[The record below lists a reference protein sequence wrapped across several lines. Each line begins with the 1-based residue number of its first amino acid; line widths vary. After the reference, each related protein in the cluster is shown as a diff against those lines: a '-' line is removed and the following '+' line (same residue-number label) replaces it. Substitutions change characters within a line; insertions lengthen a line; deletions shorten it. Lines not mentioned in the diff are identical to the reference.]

1 MKKLLIIAAITL
13 SGCSIILPKPHDPVL
28 FDNLVSVKIAVDK
41 LTCET
46 KDLNAW
52 QSASDK
58 IHHLTVYADIRKDP
72 QAKSLVQLQEA
83 IGKARDSKSNVFCEN
98 ILKINRTRI
107 DVAADAWKGR

>member
-72 QAKSLVQLQEA
+72 FFFTFSIWSL
-83 IGKARDSKSNVFCEN
+83 G
-98 ILKINRTRI
+98 
-107 DVAADAWKGR
+107 

>member
-1 MKKLLIIAAITL
+1 MKKYLLLVLITL

-41 LTCET
+41 LTCDS
-46 KDLNAW
+46 KDLAIW
-52 QSASDK
+52 QNASDK
-58 IHHLTVYADIRKDP
+58 IHHLTVYADLRKDP
-72 QAKSLVQLQEA
+72 QAQSLIQLQEA

-107 DVAADAWKGR
+107 DVTVDAWRGR

>member
-1 MKKLLIIAAITL
+1 MKKLLLVLLVSLT
-13 SGCSIILPKPHDPVL
+13 GCSLILPRPHDPAL

-52 QSASDK
+52 QSAADK
-58 IHHLTVYADIRKDP
+58 IHHLTVYADLRKDP
-72 QAKSLVQLQEA
+72 QAQSLIQLQEA

-107 DVAADAWKGR
+107 DVTVDAWRGR

>member
-1 MKKLLIIAAITL
+1 MKKLLLVLLVSLT
-13 SGCSIILPKPHDPVL
+13 GCSLILPRPHDPAL

-52 QSASDK
+52 QSAADK
-58 IHHLTVYADIRKDP
+58 IHHLTVYADLRKDP

-107 DVAADAWKGR
+107 DVAADAWRGR

>member
-1 MKKLLIIAAITL
+1 MKKLLFVLFVTL
-13 SGCSIILPKPHDPVL
+13 TGCSFILPKPHDPVL

-41 LTCET
+41 LTCES

-72 QAKSLVQLQEA
+72 QAQSLKQLQEA
-83 IGKARDSKSNVFCEN
+83 IGKARDSKNNLFCEN

-107 DVAADAWKGR
+107 DVAADAWRGR

>member
-1 MKKLLIIAAITL
+1 MKKYLLLVLITL

-72 QAKSLVQLQEA
+72 QAQSLKQLQEA
-83 IGKARDSKSNVFCEN
+83 IGRARDTKSNVFCEN

-107 DVAADAWKGR
+107 DVAADAWRGR

>member
-1 MKKLLIIAAITL
+1 MKKYLLVVLISLT
-13 SGCSIILPKPHDPVL
+13 GCSLILPKPHDPVL
-28 FDNLVSVKIAVDK
+28 FDNLVSAKIAVDK
-41 LTCET
+41 LTCDS

-58 IHHLTVYADIRKDP
+58 IHHLTVYADIRNDP
-72 QAKSLVQLQEA
+72 QAQSLKQLQEA
-83 IGKARDSKSNVFCEN
+83 IGKARDTKSNVFCEN